1 MVIAVTPLLARL
13 YGPYEMGLIALF
25 MAFLLPAAL
34 GLSLRYELVIPQ
46 LADDGDA
53 DSLLAL
59 CLLMLPFLALV
70 ASVVFATLIAMGWF
84 GYAELPFWSV
94 AVMWLLLI
102 ATAAFSAL
110 RFHAVRS
117 SAFTTISRALIAQ
130 GVGRAVVPLAVAV
143 VTTTWSG
150 LLLGEV
156 AGRLLGV
163 RSLAAAATRR
173 LRTAWQALDRA
184 RALRLLREN
193 SHCPLV
199 FLPTTLIDA
208 LGPAAIA
215 PAMAATYGVAAAGL
229 FFLAHRLVLAP
240 STLISASLG
249 DAYHARFIA
258 IMRRDPREVRAAVR
272 ASAGHLLA
280 VALAIYVPVA
290 ALAPWLV
297 VPILGPSW
305 SQLEFG
311 VIALAPAAISGT
323 VVSPLSRALVLS
335 RVPQVRLLSDCTR
348 LALPL
353 LAIAGAFQLDFAF
366 ERALVLFAAATV
378 LGDSV
383 YLGVVLYCVSAGRL
397 RTQRA

>member
-1 MVIAVTPLLARL
+1 
-13 YGPYEMGLIALF
+13 
-25 MAFLLPAAL
+25 
-34 GLSLRYELVIPQ
+34 
-46 LADDGDA
+46 
-53 DSLLAL
+53 
-59 CLLMLPFLALV
+59 
-70 ASVVFATLIAMGWF
+70 
-84 GYAELPFWSV
+84 
-94 AVMWLLLI
+94 
-102 ATAAFSAL
+102 
-110 RFHAVRS
+110 
-117 SAFTTISRALIAQ
+117 
-130 GVGRAVVPLAVAV
+130 
-143 VTTTWSG
+143 
-150 LLLGEV
+150 
-156 AGRLLGV
+156 
-163 RSLAAAATRR
+163 
-173 LRTAWQALDRA
+173 
-184 RALRLLREN
+184 
-193 SHCPLV
+193 
-199 FLPTTLIDA
+199 
-208 LGPAAIA
+208 
-215 PAMAATYGVAAAGL
+215 
-229 FFLAHRLVLAP
+229 
-240 STLISASLG
+240 
-249 DAYHARFIA
+249 
-258 IMRRDPREVRAAVR
+258 MRRDPREVRAAVR